1 MEGDG
6 MTISGRDRAKQM
18 TTKPHTIRS
27 GDFDID
33 NPRRNFSVFESEKRR
48 SWDTMSVDV
57 VKRAPGEAVCRSICH
72 RLTYMLTDFDA
83 TMEDDDRPAWKSR
96 LRRGTFVYRPP
107 DTTLTSHLTAGRY
120 IQILQS
126 RETYDNLALQMIRG
140 GVLRLEPRYTL
151 KDPRVS
157 QLVSTIAEEMAGG
170 VFDQVL
176 ADSLNTALAVRISRR
191 FVEASAMALA
201 PANGLSCT
209 RLQRVRDYIEAH
221 LTERLSLHEIAEVA
235 CLSPYHFS
243 RSFKQS
249 MGVGPHHYI
258 VQRRI
263 EKAKILM
270 RRTGHPLGLI
280 AQEVGFTDQS
290 HLTAAFR
297 REIGVTPGIFR
308 AEVAREG
315 LAHLL
320 GWSSPHRPKT
330 SGSWANSAA
339 CTSTAEIPNSA
350 ASLAQ

>member
-1 MEGDG
+1 MIG
-6 MTISGRDRAKQM
+6 
-18 TTKPHTIRS
+18 KPYTVRN
-27 GDFDID
+27 GDFDFD

-83 TMEDDDRPAWKSR
+83 TMEDDDRPAWKCR

-107 DTTLTSHLTAGRY
+107 DTTLRSHLTVGRY

-151 KDPRVS
+151 KHPLVS
-157 QLVSTIAEEMAGG
+157 QLVSTIAEEIAGG

-176 ADSLNTALAVRISRR
+176 ADSLNTALAVRISRC
-191 FVEASAMALA
+191 FVDGSAIALA

-221 LTERLSLHEIAEVA
+221 LAERLGLHEIADVA

-243 RSFKQS
+243 RSFKQA

-263 EKAKILM
+263 ERAKILM
-270 RRTGHPLGLI
+270 RRTDHSLGLI
-280 AQEVGFTDQS
+280 AQEAGFTDQS
-290 HLTAAFR
+290 HLTTVFR

-308 AEVAREG
+308 AEVSGEP

-320 GWSSPHRPKT
+320 GRSSTPQIYS
-330 SGSWANSAA
+330 SGSANIRNRARDNPPTPKRLSRTANAA
-339 CTSTAEIPNSA
+339 CRS
-350 ASLAQ
+350 